1 MTTLQLPTLLLNM
14 ETRVN
19 KSVSNAL
26 TGDGTNL
33 GSMDDAQAKGISA
46 EACAQKTIRAIAK
59 NKREVYIGRE
69 SYAAYVKRY
78 LPGLF
83 ARLIKKAKVR

>member
-1 MTTLQLPTLLLNM
+1 
-14 ETRVN
+14 
-19 KSVSNAL
+19 
-26 TGDGTNL
+26 
-33 GSMDDAQAKGISA
+33 MDDAQAKGKSA
-46 EACAQKTIRAIAK
+46 EACAQKTIRAIAQ

-83 ARLIKKAKVR
+83 AHLIKKAKVR